1 MLQAWFKPC
10 DRRLNPKF
18 FSHFPEALLA
28 HGKGAMTPIT
38 EQLPE
43 EYQLSTDRDKTV
55 DKLKIDSQEP
65 DL

>member
-1 MLQAWFKPC
+1 MPQAWFRPC
-10 DRRLNPKF
+10 DRRLNASF
-18 FSHFPEALLA
+18 FSHFPETLLA
-28 HGKGAMTPIT
+28 HGKGATTIIT
-38 EQLPE
+38 EQPPE